1 MKKLMMA
8 IGAAMLFAAGPAFAG
23 EAALTADTAKRF
35 VASLPSVE
43 SLGKKLEAEGR
54 TDEMRVDTQPKPG
67 EEFKPFSNAV
77 KALKMKHPS
86 DYGQLSSAVK
96 PHGFNPEDWGLA
108 GDQVMIAYL
117 ALMMEKEN
125 PGVMAQMEAIV
136 PEMLKMMPPEMKAQ
150 MEQAKMMMATVAA
163 ASPEDK
169 KAVSEVED
177 ELDAYMESQAS
188 QHSMH

>member
-1 MKKLMMA
+1 MKKFIMA
-8 IGAAMLFAAGPAFAG
+8 IGAVLLLAAGPAFAG
-23 EAALTADTAKRF
+23 DTALTADAAKRF

-86 DYGQLSSAVK
+86 DYGELSSAVK

-108 GDQVMIAYL
+108 GDKVMIAYM
-117 ALMMEKEN
+117 ALKMDKEN
-125 PGVMAQMEAIV
+125 PGVMAQMEAID

-150 MEQAKMMMATVAA
+150 MEQVKMMMETVAD

-169 KAVSEVED
+169 KAVAEVED
-177 ELDAYMESQAS
+177 ELDAYMENQAERQS
-188 QHSMH
+188 TH